1 MHFHWRNT
9 GNMKEQGQIKI
20 IYKKSLY
27 EELLKLGYQPI
38 AIEKNYKNNK
48 FFVYKFIKTKEF
60 AKDLAKLFGNKG

>member
-1 MHFHWRNT
+1 
-9 GNMKEQGQIKI
+9 MKEQGQIKI
-20 IYKKSLY
+20 IYKRSLY

>member
-1 MHFHWRNT
+1 
-9 GNMKEQGQIKI
+9 MKEQGQIKI